1 MATYFD
7 ELEGTSSKFTK
18 TKFDLS
24 YREDWTKDLMQI
36 IERLIING
44 YNRGTIMNALI
55 AELGISSPN
64 ARHLFTKV
72 ESKIYKNGIER
83 KNSMLSKNIIRLEH
97 IYNTSIQNGNI
108 QNAIKAIDCLNKL
121 CGLYVNNVE
130 IQQTSFTFQLGNNEP
145 TQLPESIE
153 ITQIEPIEVIDNNE
167 ENEVVNDK

>member
-24 YREDWTKDLMQI
+24 FREDWTKDLLLI
-36 IERLIING
+36 VERLILNG

-55 AELGISSPN
+55 QELGISSPN
-64 ARHLFTKV
+64 ARHLYTKV
-72 ESKIYKNGIER
+72 ESKMYKTGADK

-97 IYNTSIQNGNI
+97 IYNQSMQNGNI
-108 QNAIKAIDCLNKL
+108 NNAIKAIDCLNKL
-121 CGLYVNNVE
+121 CGLYVNNIEV
-130 IQQTSFTFQLGNNEP
+130 QQTSFTFQLGNNEP

-167 ENEVVNDK
+167 ENDVVDE